1 MASSKI
7 KKTFS
12 FLGYTFIG
20 ILICIVISFYIM
32 LRLSIP
38 QTDGEITLSGVD
50 SQIEILFDGKGI
62 PQIYAETEKDAYFA
76 LGYQHAA
83 DRMFQMDLSR
93 RVAQGKLSELLGS
106 VTVSMD
112 KEQIKIG
119 HLRLAEQ
126 AEKKLS
132 NDNRQRLQAY
142 CNGIN
147 SYAENCKSLPFEYR
161 FLPVDFIEWTLVD
174 CLALLSFQTWYSN
187 SLMNRDSFYNK
198 LADKVGREKAATLL
212 FPYPDFA
219 PATVEYE
226 TNELSHRLL
235 ESKNQFGYDFSFKL
249 DETTQSNSMQ
259 SYIASQFFENG
270 ISSMHMSEASNA
282 WVVAPSRTA
291 SGSAILAS
299 DPHLELGRLPQFW
312 YAVGIHIKS
321 TQTNSFGMTTA
332 GLPFFVMGHNKTA
345 AWAFTAGG
353 NDVVD
358 YSVVETQN
366 ENSQYMTDNGWKDFE
381 IVTTDHINSSIET
394 TTTIETKLSDY
405 GVVMKENDSSAV
417 VLHWVGHDVD
427 LDKGVSHAFNLVNT
441 KSFEQFREIVT
452 NFGALDANF
461 VYADSLGNIGYQLST
476 PLPIRTSEDNS
487 ILPSAFGTKIPF
499 EFVALDETPFVL
511 NPEIGWIANCNNKPD
526 NPSKSRGFY
535 FANRIM
541 RMYQL
546 LNSQEKFSI
555 DDMKKFQFDLT
566 DRYMANFANEFSRTL
581 SLVGEQEK
589 ATAIDSWDGN
599 SDTNSYFA
607 ALSVVYLDELKKE
620 VFEDELGEL
629 YHQVPAKWIE
639 NFNQVIDAG
648 WFDNINSDEPEEYLD
663 ITQIAMKRALK
674 IVGDKNWG
682 EIQTL
687 QMKHPLSIIPIVSSA
702 LHLATEPIPHGGT
715 PGTLNSSFS
724 RKTSDSSYASV
735 AGASMRLLVDF
746 SDLDATTIV
755 LPSGNSGNPMS
766 AHFFDFYE
774 MWSTN
779 ERWNVPISD
788 DKIVAGSKSRL
799 MLTPIN

>member
-20 ILICIVISFYIM
+20 ILISIVISFYIM

-38 QTDGEITLSGVD
+38 QTDGEVLLSGID

-62 PQIYAETEKDAYFA
+62 PQIYADTEQDAYFA

-132 NDNRQRLQAY
+132 ERNRNRLQAY

-147 SYAENCKSLPFEYR
+147 SYAESCKSLPFEYR

-198 LADKVGREKAATLL
+198 LAEKVGREKAATLL
-212 FPYPDFA
+212 FPYPEFA
-219 PATVEYE
+219 PVTVEHASKEISRFTSE
-226 TNELSHRLL
+226 TD
-235 ESKNQFGYDFSFKL
+235 SKVAFTYLNQL
-249 DETTQSNSMQ
+249 DETDESNLFQSS
-259 SYIASQFFENG
+259 IASLYFKHG
-270 ISSMHMSEASNA
+270 SSSMHMSEASNA
-282 WVVAPSRTA
+282 WVVAPSRTV

-312 YAVGIHIKS
+312 YAVGIHIKE
-321 TQTNSFGMTTA
+321 TNTDAFGITTA

-358 YSVVETQN
+358 YKLLTTQN

-381 IVTTDHINSSIET
+381 IVSTEHINSSIET
-394 TTTIETKLSDY
+394 TTMIEAKLSDY

-417 VLHWVGHDVD
+417 VLHWAGHDVD
-427 LDKGVSHAFNLVNT
+427 LDKGVSHAFDLVNT
-441 KSFEQFREIVT
+441 KTFEQFRKIVT

-461 VYADSLGNIGYQLST
+461 VYADSVGNIGYQLST

-487 ILPSAFGTKIPF
+487 ILPSALGSKIPF
-499 EFVALDETPFVL
+499 KFIALDETPHQL
-511 NPEIGWIANCNNKPD
+511 NPEIGWLANCNNKPD
-526 NPSKSRGFY
+526 NPSNSRGFY
-535 FANRIM
+535 FSDRIM
-541 RMYQL
+541 RMHQL
-546 LNSQEKFSI
+546 LNSKDNFSI

-566 DRYMANFANEFSRTL
+566 DRYMANFANKFSQVLTL
-581 SLVGEQEK
+581 IGENEK
-589 ATAIDSWDGN
+589 AKTIDSWDGN

-620 VFEDELGEL
+620 VFEDELGDL
-629 YHQVPAKWIE
+629 FHQVPSKWIE
-639 NFNQVIDAG
+639 NFDQVIDAG
-648 WFDNINSDEPEEYLD
+648 WFDNINSDEVEEYLD
-663 ITQIAMKRALK
+663 VTQVAMKRALE

-682 EIQTL
+682 NLQTL
-687 QMKHPLSIIPIVSSA
+687 EMNHPLSIIPIVSSA
-702 LHLATEPIPHGGT
+702 LHLETEPIPHGGT

-724 RKTSDSSYASV
+724 RKISDSSYASV

-755 LPSGNSGNPMS
+755 LPAGNSGNPMS
-766 AHFFDFYE
+766 EHFFDFYE
-774 MWSTN
+774 MWGTN
-779 ERWNVPISD
+779 QRWNVPISD
-788 DKIVAGSKSRL
+788 DKIIAGSKSKL
-799 MLTPIN
+799 MLMPTN